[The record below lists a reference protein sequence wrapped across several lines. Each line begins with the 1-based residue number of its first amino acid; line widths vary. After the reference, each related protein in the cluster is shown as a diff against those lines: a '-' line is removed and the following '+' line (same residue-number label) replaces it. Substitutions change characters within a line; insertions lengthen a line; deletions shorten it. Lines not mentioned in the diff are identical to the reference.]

1 MALLGNFLGNALGM
15 QSAEEYTQ
23 SVEAASRLRD
33 LQKKNQ
39 YAKDKKD
46 FPVTNEDTGSVSGLT
61 IPDTLDLGPL
71 TQPPLKDIPPPMV
84 DQEGG
89 VADGVPIESD
99 VILKPKVNP
108 DGSVQVETEDGS
120 LADAPTTD
128 LTDPF
133 KIEGNTLLP
142 PPGPEL
148 PPIPKYSRANPEP
161 HNQEVAKRNALE
173 KAMQGVMA
181 GAGIK
186 RKGGQGTRNVTKEQG
201 EAYKWWTSNE
211 AFQLFYNN
219 PEAFEL
225 AKQDPIVFALEY
237 MSQRGQRVTSSVVPE
252 SAARTD
258 KLISGRIE
266 GLKTEISGNKVQ
278 EIYKL
283 ANEIGIDPF
292 AAIAIFGI
300 ESDFGRVT
308 KDSNR
313 GAKGGM
319 QVMPAQFER
328 LKRWF
333 ADPANRAAIES
344 AFTLPDGTVNQG
356 RVDYAIEKFT
366 KMKMPNARGQGGS
379 GNAHLMAGIAQLV
392 YNKAIGLPKNL
403 WGAGYQGNANQVLQL
418 GRPLNADDGN
428 ISNSDYNR
436 AYVTLYNHIASTY
449 GLALSEVQTP
459 YGVDLN
465 TIKGSGVGKPIM
477 TTVEVPRE
485 NTTTTD
491 TTADSTPR
499 TGLTISA
506 PPGGM
511 FEVQLNGQV
520 LSKFETQEQAQAYI
534 DSVNNAG
541 GVTKE
546 STEVADKAVNQD
558 DDVSIEMFVNN
569 PSSIPITTQRILDE
583 RKLVTD
589 KIQTQIDEINRGI
602 AIQNR
607 RAAEFARLAA
617 LARRTGQFE
626 AEESYLAQRDA
637 ARQNAEDLR
646 EAGVDLVQQ
655 GKEAVFAYDS
665 TLLLAQGAQALQDLS
680 YGSTARA
687 GAVLSAYS
695 GYNIQIVPRSDG
707 KYDMVVEGK
716 VQATYTKEQ
725 LADRLQ
731 SAFDGEYRK
740 SKQTRAAKRADQVFE
755 KNLDTAAEIKK
766 IEAQLVS
773 TLATEAAKA
782 AYAQELERI
791 KNSKGQVYSLGDGK
805 AIIKTADGRYIF
817 MDPAGQVPVPGKKG
831 EFTRGLVKK
840 ILTTDDANAII
851 AGVDATQG
859 GDPYKTN

>member
-23 SVEAASRLRD
+23 SVEAANRLRD
-33 LQKKNQ
+33 LQYKNQ
-39 YAKDKKD
+39 TLKNESKV
-46 FPVTNEDTGSVSGLT
+46 PVTNEDTDQVGGL
-61 IPDTLDLGPL
+61 IVPDTLDLGPL
-71 TQPPLKDIPPPMV
+71 TQPPLKDVEPETKPV
-84 DQEGG
+84 DPNLVNKGKPE
-89 VADGVPIESD
+89 

-186 RKGGQGTRNVTKEQG
+186 RKAGQGTKNVTKEQG

-225 AKQDPIVFALEY
+225 AKQDPVVFALEY

-252 SAARTD
+252 SASRTD

-266 GLKTEISGNKVQ
+266 GLKTEIGGNRVQ

-308 KDSNR
+308 KDSSR

-328 LKRWF
+328 LKKWF

-366 KMKMPNARGQGGS
+366 TMKMPNAKGQGGS

-403 WGAGYQGNANQVLQL
+403 WGAGYQGNADQVLQL

-465 TIKGSGVGKPIM
+465 TIKGSGVGKPVM

-485 NTTTTD
+485 DTTTTD

-499 TGLTISA
+499 TGLTIFA

-511 FEVQLNGQV
+511 FEVQLNGQS

-534 DSVNNAG
+534 DSINNAG

-558 DDVSIEMFVNN
+558 DDVNIEMFVNN
-569 PSSIPITTQRILDE
+569 PSSIPITTQRILEE

-589 KIQTQIDEINRGI
+589 KIQTQIDEINRSI

-607 RAAEFARLAA
+607 RAAEFSRLAEIA
-617 LARRTGQFE
+617 RRGRQRDVANDYLAR
-626 AEESYLAQRDA
+626 ADA

-646 EAGVDLVQQ
+646 KAGVALVQQ
-655 GKEAVFAYDS
+655 GKEAVVSYDN
-665 TLLLAQGAQALQDLS
+665 TLLLAQGAQALSDLS

-695 GYNIQIVPRSDG
+695 GYDIKIEARTDG
-707 KYDMVVEGK
+707 KYDMVVNGR

-740 SKQTRAAKRADQVFE
+740 SKQARAAKRADQIFE
-755 KNLDTAAEIKK
+755 KDLDTAAQITILKETEQWKLLSQ
-766 IEAQLVS
+766 AQ
-773 TLATEAAKA
+773 KA
-782 AYAQELERI
+782 AFDQELERV
-791 KNSKGQVYSLGDGK
+791 KNAKGQVYSLGDGK
-805 AIIKTADGRYIF
+805 AIIKTADGRYIL

-840 ILTTDDANAII
+840 VITSDDASAII
-851 AGVDATQG
+851 AGVEATQG